1 MEKSVGDNKKD
12 AVFLHLFSL
21 ERVWKII
28 PTIEIKV
35 FSGLPEW

>member
-12 AVFLHLFSL
+12 AVFLHLFAL

-28 PTIEIKV
+28 EGREA
-35 FSGLPEW
+35 FAEEGLHMK